1 MSPVIRPETP
11 DDADAV
17 RAVHLAAFLDEPVV
31 ADIPARLRERVAPLE
46 CLGVVAEVDGA
57 VVGHVQLSHG
67 WLDARERL
75 VDIYVLSP
83 LAVHPDHQ
91 GQGIGGALV
100 RAALDAAAGSGVP
113 LVVLEGDPGYY
124 GRIGFVAGVELGLRR
139 PSLRI
144 PEPAFQAVALP
155 TFETWMTGTV
165 VYPEVFWRLDAVGL
179 RDPALGGVEEA
190 LGTGG
195 PPPGA

>member
-1 MSPVIRPETP
+1 MTAVIRPETP

-17 RAVHLAAFLDEPVV
+17 RAVHLAAFADEPVV
-31 ADIPARLRERVAPLE
+31 ASIPERLRQREAPLD
-46 CLGVVAEVDGA
+46 CLGVVAEADGE
-57 VVGHVQLSHG
+57 VVGHVLLSHG

-83 LAVHPDHQ
+83 LGVRPDHQ
-91 GQGIGGALV
+91 GAGLGGALV
-100 RAALDAAAGSGVP
+100 RAALDAAAGAGVP

-124 GRIGFVAGVELGLRR
+124 ARLGFVPGVELGLRR

-155 TFETWMTGTV
+155 SFETWMAGTV
-165 VYPEVFWRLDAVGL
+165 VYAEVFWALDAVGL

-190 LGTGG
+190 LGTG
-195 PPPGA
+195 